1 MNTAIIGAGLM
12 CKRRAPV
19 LIESQESSLKV
30 IASKNF
36 SDAKA
41 MANKFNCEATEN
53 WQDIVKRKDIDAII
67 ICTPPHVHA
76 EISIAAMQSGK
87 HVLCEKPLTKTL
99 SEAEEMV
106 KTAEENGVILKCGFN
121 HRHHPAISEGK
132 KLVDE
137 GKIGRTL
144 FSRCIYGICGRPDYQ
159 TEWRA
164 DPNQAAGGQFI
175 EQGSHAIDLFRWFLG
190 DIKTVSCI
198 TSRLFFNEQ
207 PLDESGMAIFEAKS
221 GATASLHTTLTQWKN
236 HFEFEVFGDE
246 GYIKIEGLGSS
257 YGVEKLI
264 YGKRDFN
271 GPFENKITEYRR
283 GDISWKQEWL
293 EFTEAIKNNH
303 QPLGNGT
310 DGLAVMK
317 IAVTAY
323 ESERLKKSLMINN

>member
-12 CKRRAPV
+12 CNRRAPV
-19 LIESQESSLKV
+19 LIESKETRLKV

-36 SDAKA
+36 SDAKS
-41 MANKFNCEATEN
+41 MAVKFNCEATEH
-53 WQDIVKRKDIDAII
+53 WQDIVSRKDIDAII
-67 ICTPPHVHA
+67 VCTPPHVHA
-76 EISIAAMQSGK
+76 EISIAAMKSGK
-87 HVLCEKPLTKTL
+87 HVLCEKPLTKTI

-106 KTAEENGVILKCGFN
+106 KIAKENRVILKCGFN

-132 KLVDE
+132 RLLDQGE
-137 GKIGRTL
+137 IGKPL

-190 DIKTVSCI
+190 ELKTVSCI
-198 TSRLFFNEQ
+198 TSRLFFKEQ
-207 PLDESGMAIFEAKS
+207 PLDESGMAIFEAQS

-257 YGVEKLI
+257 YGVEKLTF
-264 YGKRDFN
+264 GKRDFS
-271 GPFENKITEYRR
+271 GPFANTITEYRR
-283 GDISWKQEWL
+283 GDISWKLEWI
-293 EFTEAIKNNH
+293 EFVEAIKNNH
-303 QPLGNGT
+303 QPLGNGD
-310 DGLAVMK
+310 DGLAAMK
-317 IAVTAY
+317 IALAAY
-323 ESERLKKSLMINN
+323 ESERIKKSILINI